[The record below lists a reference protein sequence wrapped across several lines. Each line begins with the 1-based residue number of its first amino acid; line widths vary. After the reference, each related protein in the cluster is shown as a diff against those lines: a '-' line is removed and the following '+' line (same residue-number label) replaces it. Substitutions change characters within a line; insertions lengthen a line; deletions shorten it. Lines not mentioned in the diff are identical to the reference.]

1 MMKISSN
8 KKKYFI
14 LVFSA
19 IFLPYSVFA
28 SNVYIDT
35 NHQDF
40 FVGDTVMFS
49 IRIDSEN
56 KNINAVEGSVV
67 LDYLAESASLVVI
80 NTAGSGFSLWPDK
93 PLPSENNTSISFV
106 GGTSLGLNSKDA
118 IIFNFVL
125 KMQEV
130 GQITLVPNNFSV
142 YLNDGKGTKD
152 KVRVENF
159 VIDVL
164 PERPNSQSVDDLS
177 SLISNDRT
185 PPEPFEI
192 YLGQEKSVFDGKEFL
207 SFSTTD
213 KQSGV
218 AYYEVIEGDLPPVR
232 SDSTYILREKDK
244 SVIVKVIAYDLA
256 GNMRESV
263 YTYSPTSDDVS
274 YLIIIVFVILI
285 LILVYVIYK
294 KRNKKRKSFPKNT
307 SM

>member
-67 LDYLAESASLVVI
+67 LDYLAESASLVGI

-244 SVIVKVIAYDLA
+244 SVIVRVIAYDLA